1 MAALMAD
8 LGIMERALQLL
19 SAAGRRA
26 GKQQAANRA
35 SIAGSN
41 AKLPN
46 NTARATPRPVWMVT
60 EARVTEC
67 RNELVRA
74 SALTLRITNGPTNKL
89 TVSFTY
95 YAHARLYYDNF
106 ISPVVRAQGDT
117 FSVYYNAL
125 NPSENTQTS
134 SGATKKAPRQI
145 SPCSES
151 SSSRSSRSPWF
162 EGRDGMQTPAHRIS
176 SASIHV
182 RPTSGGARRNI
193 WIHIVIPQ
201 ALVTPPSRAK
211 AQVNQYPLWRD
222 VPY

>member
-74 SALTLRITNGPTNKL
+74 SALTLRITNDPNKL

-95 YAHARLYYDNF
+95 YAHAQLYYGNF
-106 ISPVVRAQGDT
+106 ISLVVRAQGET

-125 NPSENTQTS
+125 NPSENTQSS
-134 SGATKKAPRQI
+134 SGSTK
-145 SPCSES
+145 
-151 SSSRSSRSPWF
+151 RSPASDIAML
-162 EGRDGMQTPAHRIS
+162 GVILIS
-176 SASIHV
+176 ILALSLV
-182 RPTSGGARRNI
+182 RG
-193 WIHIVIPQ
+193 
-201 ALVTPPSRAK
+201 
-211 AQVNQYPLWRD
+211 
-222 VPY
+222 